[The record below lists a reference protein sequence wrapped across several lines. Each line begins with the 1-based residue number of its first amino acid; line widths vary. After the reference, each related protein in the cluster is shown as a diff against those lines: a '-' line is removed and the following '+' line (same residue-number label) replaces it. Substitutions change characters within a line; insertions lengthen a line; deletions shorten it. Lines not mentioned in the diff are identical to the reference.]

1 MIFLEIPWGF
11 FVMRTLFHQNGL
23 KKSHGFVSIYKP
35 RPDPLIFYRGG
46 GYDKVRKASRQQNR
60 KISKPVE
67 RLRRKATRACNM
79 AASRTLFSPGK
90 VTQNLAPPCE
100 DASASLQESER
111 AAGLQ
116 GFRALY
122 QPFGRCGALLF
133 WLK

>member
-1 MIFLEIPWGF
+1 MNIDKKKKRVFYK
-11 FVMRTLFHQNGL
+11 VKYDFH
-23 KKSHGFVSIYKP
+23 
-35 RPDPLIFYRGG
+35 
-46 GYDKVRKASRQQNR
+46 DKNR
-60 KISKPVE
+60 IIGKPVE

-90 VTQNLAPPCE
+90 VIRNLAPPCE

-116 GFRALY
+116 GFRASY